1 MKHDRAKIE
10 EVALALLG
18 LTRFQDGSVLRAW
31 KGMDWEV
38 LDGLFHRGWI
48 HDPKGKA
55 KSIVFTEEGA
65 RLVGEFQDRHFAS
78 GAPAD
83 DTTDRSCDHS

>member
-1 MKHDRAKIE
+1 MVDSREYDVEKLE

-18 LTRFQDGSVLRAW
+18 LTAFGDGPGVRAW
-31 KGMDWEV
+31 KGLDWDLMHRLHE
-38 LDGLFHRGWI
+38 RGWI

-65 RLVGEFQDRHFAS
+65 ELAPELLRKHFGRA
-78 GAPAD
+78 
-83 DTTDRSCDHS
+83 